1 MIIINILKLNTM
13 KRMFLMAAMSVV
25 VLAASAQARFD
36 EGTITIQPRLGVTAS
51 ELTHT
56 PKLPI
61 AGVPGASIDAD
72 LTAGFF
78 IGADVEYYL
87 TDRIGLSAGLNFAQ
101 AGTGWKNTDVVINGV
116 KGSFTD
122 MKIQTTYLNV
132 PLMFNYYVLK
142 GFALKAGVQMSFL
155 TNAKAKAK
163 FSTDMGAG
171 TYNESYDESVKK
183 AFKKFDLAIPIGLSY
198 EFKLPIVL
206 DLRYDIGL
214 LKTIKDSDKSNCN
227 RVCELTVGYK
237 FALK

>member
-25 VLAASAQARFD
+25 VLAASAQARYD
-36 EGTITIQPRLGVTAS
+36 EGTITIQPRLGVTVA

-61 AGVPGASIDAD
+61 AGVPGGVDAEAI
-72 LTAGFF
+72 AGFF

-87 TDRIGLSAGLNFAQ
+87 TDRIGLSAGLNFSQ
-101 AGTGWKNTDVVINGV
+101 AGTGWKDTDLYSG
-116 KGSFTD
+116 GSKYSFSD

-155 TNAKAKAK
+155 TNAKFKAK
-163 FSTDMGAG
+163 EAIDGW
-171 TYNESYDESVKK
+171 EKSYSEGCKDS
-183 AFKKFDLAIPIGLSY
+183 FKKFDLAIPIGLSY
-198 EFKLPIVL
+198 EFKIPIVL

-214 LKTIKDSDKSNCN
+214 MKAIKDSDKSNCN
-227 RVCELTVGYK
+227 RVVDFTVGYK

>member
-25 VLAASAQARFD
+25 VLAASAQARF
-36 EGTITIQPRLGVTAS
+36 EPGTITIQPRLGVTAA
-51 ELTHT
+51 EMTHT
-56 PKLPI
+56 PKLEIPDMH
-61 AGVPGASIDAD
+61 GSIDSEP
-72 LTAGFF
+72 TAGFF

-87 TDRIGLSAGLNFAQ
+87 TDRIGLSAGLNFSQ
-101 AGTGWKNTDVVINGV
+101 AGTGWKDTDLYSG
-116 KGSFTD
+116 GSKYSFSD

-155 TNAKAKAK
+155 TNAKFKAK
-163 FSTDMGAG
+163 EAIDGW
-171 TYNESYDESVKK
+171 EKSYSEGCKDS
-183 AFKKFDLAIPIGLSY
+183 FKKFDLAIPIGLSY
-198 EFKLPIVL
+198 EFKIPIVL

-214 LKTIKDSDKSNCN
+214 MKTLKDSDKSNCN
-227 RVCELTVGYK
+227 RVVDFTVGYK

>member
-25 VLAASAQARFD
+25 VLAASAQARYD
-36 EGTITIQPRLGVTAS
+36 EGTITIQPRLGGTNA

-56 PKLPI
+56 PNLPI
-61 AGVPGASIDAD
+61 AGVPGGIDAED
-72 LTAGFF
+72 ITGFL

-87 TDRIGLSAGLNFAQ
+87 TDRIGLSAGLNLSQ
-101 AGTGWKNTDVVINGV
+101 AGTGWKDTDLVSGGT
-116 KGSFTD
+116 KYSFSD

-155 TNAKAKAK
+155 TNAKFKAK
-163 FSTDMGAG
+163 EGRNDGS
-171 TYNESYDESVKK
+171 ESWEKSYSEGCKDS
-183 AFKKFDLAIPIGLSY
+183 FKKFDLAIPIGLSY
-198 EFKLPIVL
+198 EFKIPIVL

-214 LKTIKDSDKSNCN
+214 MKTLKDSDKSNCN
-227 RVCELTVGYK
+227 RVIDFTVGYK